1 MTQAV
6 ECVDLSYQFA
16 THLAVDH
23 VNLSIAPGEMYGPLG
38 PNGAARPPRS
48 GARIN
53 PLSYEVEALRGLL
66 IGTTTTLWLDT
77 VVLVGATI
85 VSITCAALLLPRLAN
100 R

>member
-1 MTQAV
+1 V
-6 ECVDLSYQFA
+6 IS
-16 THLAVDH
+16 
-23 VNLSIAPGEMYGPLG
+23 
-38 PNGAARPPRS
+38 
-48 GARIN
+48 RIN